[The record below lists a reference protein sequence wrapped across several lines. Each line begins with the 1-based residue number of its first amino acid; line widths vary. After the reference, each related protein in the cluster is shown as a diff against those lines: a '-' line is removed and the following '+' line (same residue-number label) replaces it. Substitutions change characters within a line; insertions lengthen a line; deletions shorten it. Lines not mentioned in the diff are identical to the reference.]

1 MADSDDSESKLGWA
15 TAGVWISV
23 VLLLLII
30 FGQIFGWWERLR
42 ISLSGFSL
50 PTLPGAPTW
59 FGRIGGFFGSILNMF
74 KSFGG
79 VIGSVLVAVIL
90 LIPDTAVLGGF
101 VADLANG
108 QARYSVTSAFGML
121 AALLNWAFL
130 LYFKGPTASTR
141 YSFGAEAAAAAQ
153 AAQAADLSGAAAA
166 AAVAT
171 GMFANPNQ
179 TVGVGMAPVAA
190 AGPAMPTVSSVLAT
204 GAVLPSAAA
213 PMPTLQE
220 SRSASAALNTGLTPG
235 SPRSVAPVT
244 QPGGAG
250 ARGARTLISD
260 MTSLAGGIRGGR
272 RQTGGASYALNP
284 SSILGIPLGSKA
296 QPAGL
301 AVIVAI
307 AVIYCLD
314 AIMGKRYGSAL
325 AFQVIFAIAIVCG
338 YAFSYYTTEGFGSGI
353 LWLVPLIVG
362 IVVGGI
368 GYVVMRQTGPQFL
381 PLDPEN
387 AGTPTGEY
395 SKCAKAPDNGGAGEY
410 VCDAYLNGQRIGTVS
425 S

>member
-1 MADSDDSESKLGWA
+1 MADSGDSESKLGWA

-30 FGQIFGWWERLR
+30 FGQIFGWWESLR
-42 ISLSGFSL
+42 NSLSGVMSPSL
-50 PTLPGAPTW
+50 PGTRTW
-59 FGRIGGFFGSILNMF
+59 FAWFGGLFAAPVNLVKG
-74 KSFGG
+74 FGG

-153 AAQAADLSGAAAA
+153 AAQAAGLSGAAAA

-204 GAVLPSAAA
+204 GTVLPSAAA
-213 PMPTLQE
+213 DPLTQARRDSVP
-220 SRSASAALNTGLTPG
+220 LNTGVTPG
-235 SPRSVAPVT
+235 SPRSVVLGR
-244 QPGGAG
+244 Q
-250 ARGARTLISD
+250 ARGAASAADGISVSTAPT
-260 MTSLAGGIRGGR
+260 MGGR
-272 RQTGGASYALNP
+272 RVQTGGASYALNP

-338 YAFSYYTTEGFGSGI
+338 YAFSYYTTEGFGPGI

-395 SKCAKAPDNGGAGEY
+395 SKCAKAAGGGGGGAGEY

>member
-1 MADSDDSESKLGWA
+1 M
-15 TAGVWISV
+15 
-23 VLLLLII
+23 
-30 FGQIFGWWERLR
+30 
-42 ISLSGFSL
+42 
-50 PTLPGAPTW
+50 
-59 FGRIGGFFGSILNMF
+59 
-74 KSFGG
+74 
-79 VIGSVLVAVIL
+79 
-90 LIPDTAVLGGF
+90 
-101 VADLANG
+101 
-108 QARYSVTSAFGML
+108 
-121 AALLNWAFL
+121 
-130 LYFKGPTASTR
+130 
-141 YSFGAEAAAAAQ
+141 
-153 AAQAADLSGAAAA
+153 
-166 AAVAT
+166 
-171 GMFANPNQ
+171 
-179 TVGVGMAPVAA
+179 
-190 AGPAMPTVSSVLAT
+190 
-204 GAVLPSAAA
+204 
-213 PMPTLQE
+213 
-220 SRSASAALNTGLTPG
+220 
-235 SPRSVAPVT
+235 
-244 QPGGAG
+244 
-250 ARGARTLISD
+250 
-260 MTSLAGGIRGGR
+260 GGR
-272 RQTGGASYALNP
+272 RRNKQTGGASYALNP

-362 IVVGGI
+362 IAVGGI

-395 SKCAKAPDNGGAGEY
+395 SKCAKAAGGNGGGAGEY

>member
-1 MADSDDSESKLGWA
+1 MADSGDSESKLGWA

-30 FGQIFGWWERLR
+30 FGQIFGWWESLR
-42 ISLSGFSL
+42 NSLSGVMSPSL
-50 PTLPGAPTW
+50 PGTRTW
-59 FGRIGGFFGSILNMF
+59 FAWFGSVFASPMNLF
-74 KSFGG
+74 KNVGG
-79 VIGSVLVAVIL
+79 VVASVLVAVIL

-108 QARYSVTSAFGML
+108 QARYSVTSAFGLL
-121 AALLNWAFL
+121 AALLNWIILRFA
-130 LYFKGPTASTR
+130 GRTDPSTR
-141 YSFGAEAAAAAQ
+141 YWFGTDQVPAAAAQ
-153 AAQAADLSGAAAA
+153 AVAAASGLSGAAA
-166 AAVAT
+166 AT
-171 GMFANPNQ
+171 GMFANPDGV
-179 TVGVGMAPVAA
+179 VGVGTAPVA
-190 AGPAMPTVSSVLAT
+190 GSGMPSVIST
-204 GAVLPSAAA
+204 IAAA
-213 PMPTLQE
+213 PSPPPPTLLSAITAPTLEQARRNSVVRNAGVAGSDGE
-220 SRSASAALNTGLTPG
+220 SIPMSRMTP
-235 SPRSVAPVT
+235 
-244 QPGGAG
+244 
-250 ARGARTLISD
+250 L
-260 MTSLAGGIRGGR
+260 GGR
-272 RQTGGASYALNP
+272 RKQTGGASYALNP

-338 YAFSYYTTEGFGSGI
+338 YAFSYYTTEGFGPGI

>member
-121 AALLNWAFL
+121 AALLNWVT
-130 LYFKGPTASTR
+130 LYFAGSTAASTQ
-141 YSFGAEAAAAAQ
+141 YSFGAAQ
-153 AAQAADLSGAAAA
+153 AAQAAAAAA
-166 AAVAT
+166 GVSGTAAAAAT

-179 TVGVGMAPVAA
+179 TVGVGTAAGASPQPQSLISAIAA
-190 AGPAMPTVSSVLAT
+190 AGGPSGLPAADLLTQARV
-204 GAVLPSAAA
+204 
-213 PMPTLQE
+213 
-220 SRSASAALNTGLTPG
+220 ASAAGNPG
-235 SPRSVAPVT
+235 R
-244 QPGGAG
+244 Q
-250 ARGARTLISD
+250 ARGAASAADGISVSTAPT
-260 MTSLAGGIRGGR
+260 MGGR
-272 RQTGGASYALNP
+272 RVQTGGASYALNP

-395 SKCAKAPDNGGAGEY
+395 SKCAKAAGGGGGAGEY

>member
-30 FGQIFGWWERLR
+30 FGQIFGWWESLR
-42 ISLSGFSL
+42 NSLSGVMSPSL
-50 PTLPGAPTW
+50 PGTRTW
-59 FGRIGGFFGSILNMF
+59 FAWFGSLFASPMNLF
-74 KSFGG
+74 KNVGG
-79 VIGSVLVAVIL
+79 VVASVLVAVIL

-108 QARYSVTSAFGML
+108 EARYSVTSALGLL
-121 AALLNWAFL
+121 AALLNWIILRFA
-130 LYFKGPTASTR
+130 GRTDPSTR
-141 YSFGAEAAAAAQ
+141 YWFGTDQVPAAAAQ
-153 AAQAADLSGAAAA
+153 AVAAASGLSGAA
-166 AAVAT
+166 AT

-179 TVGVGMAPVAA
+179 TVGVGTAPVAA
-190 AGPAMPTVSSVLAT
+190 AGAAGSGMPSVIST
-204 GAVLPSAAA
+204 IAAA
-213 PMPTLQE
+213 ASPPPPPAPTLLSAITAPTLEQARRNSVVRNAGVAGSDGE
-220 SRSASAALNTGLTPG
+220 SIPMSRMTP
-235 SPRSVAPVT
+235 
-244 QPGGAG
+244 
-250 ARGARTLISD
+250 L
-260 MTSLAGGIRGGR
+260 GGR
-272 RQTGGASYALNP
+272 RKQFGGASYALNP

-338 YAFSYYTTEGFGSGI
+338 YAFSYYKTEGFGPGI

>member
-59 FGRIGGFFGSILNMF
+59 FGRIGGFFTSLF
-74 KSFGG
+74 KNAGG

-121 AALLNWAFL
+121 AALLNWVT
-130 LYFKGPTASTR
+130 LYFAGSTAASTQ
-141 YSFGAEAAAAAQ
+141 YSFGAAQ
-153 AAQAADLSGAAAA
+153 AAQAAQA
-166 AAVAT
+166 AAVAAGVSGTAAT

-179 TVGVGMAPVAA
+179 TVGVGTAAGASPQPQSLISAIAA
-190 AGPAMPTVSSVLAT
+190 AGGPSGLPAA
-204 GAVLPSAAA
+204 
-213 PMPTLQE
+213 
-220 SRSASAALNTGLTPG
+220 ASAANP
-235 SPRSVAPVT
+235 PRSVVT
-244 QPGGAG
+244 AASRPGASGATVS
-250 ARGARTLISD
+250 TL
-260 MTSLAGGIRGGR
+260 GGR
-272 RQTGGASYALNP
+272 RKQTGGASYALNP

-338 YAFSYYTTEGFGSGI
+338 YAFSYYTTEGFGPGI

-395 SKCAKAPDNGGAGEY
+395 SKCAKAAGGGSGAGEY

>member
-1 MADSDDSESKLGWA
+1 M
-15 TAGVWISV
+15 
-23 VLLLLII
+23 
-30 FGQIFGWWERLR
+30 
-42 ISLSGFSL
+42 
-50 PTLPGAPTW
+50 
-59 FGRIGGFFGSILNMF
+59 
-74 KSFGG
+74 
-79 VIGSVLVAVIL
+79 
-90 LIPDTAVLGGF
+90 
-101 VADLANG
+101 
-108 QARYSVTSAFGML
+108 
-121 AALLNWAFL
+121 
-130 LYFKGPTASTR
+130 
-141 YSFGAEAAAAAQ
+141 
-153 AAQAADLSGAAAA
+153 
-166 AAVAT
+166 
-171 GMFANPNQ
+171 
-179 TVGVGMAPVAA
+179 
-190 AGPAMPTVSSVLAT
+190 
-204 GAVLPSAAA
+204 
-213 PMPTLQE
+213 
-220 SRSASAALNTGLTPG
+220 SRMTP
-235 SPRSVAPVT
+235 
-244 QPGGAG
+244 
-250 ARGARTLISD
+250 L
-260 MTSLAGGIRGGR
+260 GGR
-272 RQTGGASYALNP
+272 RKQFGGASYALNP